1 METKNAMKKG
11 AADSPSNVSKKIFIS
26 YSRGD
31 KERVFRIKNEI
42 DNYVGM
48 HTCWLDITGIESDK
62 QFIDVIINAIDES
75 EIFLFMYSKKSENSN
90 WTRKEV
96 EYAQNK
102 GKRIV
107 FVKLEDIELSNYYLF
122 QFGSHDIIK
131 IQDKDEK
138 QKLLRDLRLWL
149 TAETDDNTEPIA
161 ISKKGDAML
170 KSVGTYKWHILMTAV
185 FFVLGYACVG
195 WRNRSFCEN
204 NMDFSDTTCIDSCTV
219 NNMWADHNLESE
231 LEVPGKDSTEIMKAK
246 LEDFLFKTD
255 SICVM
260 AQDKKGDKHIINAL
274 RDANWYY
281 YYHAKYLTKRLY
293 GKDIE
298 RNKKLDALVSR
309 EHNYWIEEAN
319 KIGKNKANYARKKQ
333 YYENAYRLRE
343 TDRLKSQID
352 WLDARLNERRN

>member
-1 METKNAMKKG
+1 MESKKTITER
-11 AADSPSNVSKKIFIS
+11 ATDSPDKISKKIFIS
-26 YSRGD
+26 YSRHD
-31 KERVFRIKNEI
+31 KERVFRLKNEI

-48 HTCWLDITGIESDK
+48 RTCWLDITGIESDK

-75 EIFLFMYSKKSENSN
+75 EIFLFMYSQKSENSN

-149 TAETDDNTEPIA
+149 TAETDDNIKPNTS
-161 ISKKGDAML
+161 SKKGDAIL
-170 KSVGTYKWHILMTAV
+170 KSAGTYKWHILMTAV

-195 WRNRSFCEN
+195 WRNRSVCEN
-204 NMDFSDTTCIDSCTV
+204 NMDFSDTTRVDSCTV
-219 NNMWADHNLESE
+219 NNVWADHNLENE
-231 LEVPGKDSTEIMKAK
+231 LEVSGKDSTEMMRAK
-246 LEDFLFKTD
+246 LKDFLFKTD

-260 AQDKKGDKHIINAL
+260 AQAKKGDKHIINAL

-298 RNKKLDALVSR
+298 RNTKLDALVSR
-309 EHNYWIEEAN
+309 EYEYWIEEAN

-343 TDRLKSQID
+343 TDRLKSYID
-352 WLDARLNERRN
+352 WLDSQLN